1 MKASILTGLLAIT
14 LPSLALAQG
23 ANDCASATPISGEG
37 IFAFDQTSATA
48 SGVVSS
54 CGSINADVWFAWTS
68 ATGGFATLS
77 TCGLASHDT
86 KVAAYD
92 SCGGSSIACNDD
104 DCALQS
110 KMTWLANPG
119 QTYYLQIGTYG
130 STPGNTGSI
139 EITVSAPQVDP
150 SSGSGY
156 MWFPNQGGWDA
167 CQAFAQSMVING
179 VAGHLVTLTSDA
191 ERAWV
196 VANVADLANNRS
208 FIGLYQ
214 DLNDPNYSE
223 PLGGW
228 KWVTGE
234 PVTYTNWL
242 AGEPNNGSGGIE
254 HVGEIYGAGGWN
266 DVPNAHLWTT
276 GCIVE
281 WDFGT
286 TGVPFCNPAMPNS
299 TGLPTYLAIV
309 PSAVSGSGY
318 HLDATQG
325 PPNQFGYFLVGSGSN
340 PTGTPISQGLL
351 CLALG
356 SGNQLGR
363 YNVGGTNLNSVG
375 LFDASGVF
383 VNVVGTS
390 STGNGYDLPNTV
402 PVTGSPTFQTG
413 STWYF
418 QLWHRE
424 DGGQSNFSN
433 GIALTF

>member
-208 FIGLYQ
+208 FIRLYQ

-223 PLGGW
+223 PW
-228 KWVTGE
+228 
-234 PVTYTNWL
+234 
-242 AGEPNNGSGGIE
+242 AAGSGSPRE
-254 HVGEIYGAGGWN
+254 
-266 DVPNAHLWTT
+266 PSPTPT
-276 GCIVE
+276 GSPASRTAEAAASSTSARSTARVA
-281 WDFGT
+281 GT
-286 TGVPFCNPAMPNS
+286 TCPMPTCGPPVASSSGTSAPRAFPSAAAMPNS

-309 PSAVSGSGY
+309 PSAVSGY